1 MMVLL
6 SGCMVGPDYQ
16 RPPVTAP
23 IVFRGSPIPTVF
35 LNLFTYEID
44 IWGRLRRAT
53 EAAQA
58 ELLATDWNRKTV
70 ITTLISDVA
79 SAYFNLLEVDMELA
93 IAKNTLATRESLAV
107 IKVQQQGGA
116 ATLLDVRQAEQLV
129 YGAAELILK
138 AERLIEQTEN
148 QISLLLG
155 RNPGP
160 VIRSRRRH
168 YRRARCR

>member
-1 MMVLL
+1 
-6 SGCMVGPDYQ
+6 
-16 RPPVTAP
+16 
-23 IVFRGSPIPTVF
+23 
-35 LNLFTYEID
+35 
-44 IWGRLRRAT
+44 
-53 EAAQA
+53 
-58 ELLATDWNRKTV
+58 V

-93 IAKNTLATRESLAV
+93 IAKNTLAAREESLRV

-129 YGAAELILK
+129 YGAAELLLN

-168 YRRARCR
+168 YRRARCRDANENPRYRAAIVTALRPYR